1 MEVRPATYADLA
13 AIEAVVHWSCAEAIG
28 EMVPESAVETE
39 IRNRFGRPR
48 LAEHILSR
56 RLLVGGEADRL
67 VELVVLVDE
76 HLDHT
81 ELSVVIVPAHPSR
94 TLDGRSLVSTLR
106 SMGWVGPLVC
116 STALGHTVLE
126 EFLEGAGFAPG
137 EVIAGHLGAYDVF
150 RRRWWLGPALS
161 VAG

>member
-1 MEVRPATYADLA
+1 MDVRPATYEDLA
-13 AIEAVVHWSCAEAIG
+13 AIEAVVRWSCSEAIG
-28 EMVPESAVETE
+28 ELVPESAVEAE
-39 IRNRFGRPR
+39 IYDRFGRPT

-56 RLLVGGEADRL
+56 RLLVGGETDRL
-67 VELVVLVDE
+67 VEVVVLVDE
-76 HLDHT
+76 HHDYT
-81 ELSVVIVPAHPSR
+81 ELAVVVVPAHPSR
-94 TLDGRSLVSTLR
+94 SLDGMSLVSTLR
-106 SMGWVGPLVC
+106 AMGWVGPLVC

-137 EVIAGHLGAYDVF
+137 EVIAARLGGYDVF